1 MKTYRMLV
9 AGLLVFGA
17 VVPAPVEAQ
26 EQVIDIGVLVDQ
38 PPADLANLFQQMAA
52 EIVAVVGNSATIRAD
67 PANVRSNGYD
77 PALAEAMYQEMVDGD
92 IDVIL
97 AFGPVTASVVS
108 GRPGYEK
115 PTVLFGGVNRDLMDL
130 PEGGATSGISNFTYI
145 ISDESYVR
153 DVQTLRSL
161 YSFDR
166 LGVIMPPGLSEAFG
180 FEGLVRPLMASLD
193 VDFEIIDYSGLG
205 AVDDALDRV
214 DAIYLLESL
223 FIPNAEIEALAQLLI
238 DRGVPSFSGARRDD
252 VEMGLMATNQPRQG
266 LESFF
271 RRIALTVESVANGED
286 LADRTVFF
294 EASPTLTVNFHTAR
308 AVGVPIRY
316 SSVATTEFVGAFENP
331 LAEQTYSLIDLIDE
345 ALASNLGLESRR
357 SDVRLAE
364 QEVRSAWSNYLPSVG
379 ATVTQS
385 VLDTDLAA
393 ASQGQNPQYSTDGTL
408 SVTQAVFSPDAN
420 AGIAI
425 QRELAGAQSENLRAV
440 EWDVV
445 LDAAGAYFRSLI
457 LKANLEIQARNTDA
471 TKSNLRIARQSFAA
485 GQTGRG
491 DVLRLESEAARDMQA
506 LVDAVN
512 ALEQSF
518 HAINELVN
526 RPVDREIDVADIS
539 MEGGAFSD
547 ERFEEMRQI
556 LDDPSL
562 SEPFEDF
569 LASEAITNA
578 PELRIFDYNIGAVGR
593 SARLNGLER
602 FLPTVAAGLDLNR
615 SINRGGVGAPPAGTG
630 LDQYF
635 TLGISASIPLFDSN
649 QRRIARQTSLLQQDQ
664 LRVDREGAALAIE
677 RAVRD
682 IVLDL
687 TTEIANI
694 QLSAI
699 SESAAEEGLSLA
711 QDAYASGAITLI
723 ELLDSQTNFLS
734 AQLARASARYNFL
747 ATSVGLQRLV
757 GHFSLLS
764 SDELNDAYMDRF
776 RAFVA
781 SQGGPS

>member
-1 MKTYRMLV
+1 MKTHRLL
-9 AGLLVFGA
+9 LLVLLAGA
-17 VVPAPVEAQ
+17 ALLPHGTMAQ
-26 EQVIDIGVLVDQ
+26 ERVIDIGVLVDQ
-38 PPADLANLFQQMAA
+38 PPADLGTLFAQMTA
-52 EIVAVVGNSATIRAD
+52 EITAVVGTAATIRAE
-67 PANVRSNGYD
+67 PQNVRANGYD
-77 PALAEAMYQEMVDGD
+77 PAVAETIYQEMVDGD

-97 AFGPVTASVVS
+97 AFGPVTSSVVS
-108 GRPGYEK
+108 GRPVYEK
-115 PTVLFGGVNRDLMDL
+115 PTVLFGGVNRDLLEL
-130 PEGGATSGISNFTYI
+130 PEGGATSGIPNFTYI

-161 YSFDR
+161 YDFDR
-166 LGVIMPPGLSEAFG
+166 LGLIMPPDMSEAFG
-180 FEGLVRPLMASLD
+180 FDDLVRPLMTSLG
-193 VDFEIIDYSGLG
+193 VEYEIIDYAGLE
-205 AVDDALDRV
+205 AVDAALDGV
-214 DAIYLLESL
+214 DAVYLLESL
-223 FIPNAEIEALAQLLI
+223 FIPDAEIEALAQLLI
-238 DRGVPSFSGARRDD
+238 ERRIPSFSGARRDD

-286 LADRTVFF
+286 LANRTVFF

-331 LAEQTYSLIDLIDE
+331 LAERTYSLIELIDE
-345 ALASNLGLESRR
+345 ALASNLGLESGRR
-357 SDVRLAE
+357 DVRLAE
-364 QEVRSAWSNYLPSVG
+364 QDVRSAWSNYLPSVG

-385 VLDTDLAA
+385 VLDSDLAA

-425 QRELAGAQSENLRAV
+425 QRELAGAQRENLRAI

-445 LDAAGAYFRSLI
+445 LDAASVYFTSLI

-471 TKSNLRIARQSFAA
+471 TKNNLRIARQSFAA

-491 DVLRLESEAARDMQA
+491 DVLRLESEAARDMQS

-526 RPVDREIDVADIS
+526 QPVDREIDVADIS
-539 MEGGAFSD
+539 MEDGVFSD

-562 SEPFEDF
+562 SAPFEDF
-569 LASEAITNA
+569 LAQEAVTNA
-578 PELRIFDYNIGAVGR
+578 PELRIFDYNIDAVGR

-615 SINRGGVGAPPAGTG
+615 SLHRGGIGAPPAGMG

-635 TLGISASIPLFDSN
+635 TLGVSASIPLFDSN
-649 QRRIARQTSLLQQDQ
+649 QRRIARHTSLMQQDQ

-682 IVLDL
+682 VVLDL

-723 ELLDSQTNFLS
+723 ELLDAQTNFLS

-776 RAFVA
+776 RAFVVN
-781 SQGGPS
+781 QGGPS